1 MEDSS
6 LTKKLNMPSLCSPCR
21 CRANANGWS
30 SLTHTGERA
39 SLACYECVPQHFVDA
54 SCSFLLVPQ
63 ASSGLR
69 KSHNM
74 LQISR
79 WLNMTGDDK
88 KTAVDCI
95 TLLFVLN
102 ERKCHGETDEIRTR
116 CSNDRGL

>member
-69 KSHNM
+69 KSQIM
-74 LQISR
+74 LHCLIPTDCYQSAWER
-79 WLNMTGDDK
+79 E
-88 KTAVDCI
+88 AVPRYASKA
-95 TLLFVLN
+95 LP
-102 ERKCHGETDEIRTR
+102 RQG
-116 CSNDRGL
+116 